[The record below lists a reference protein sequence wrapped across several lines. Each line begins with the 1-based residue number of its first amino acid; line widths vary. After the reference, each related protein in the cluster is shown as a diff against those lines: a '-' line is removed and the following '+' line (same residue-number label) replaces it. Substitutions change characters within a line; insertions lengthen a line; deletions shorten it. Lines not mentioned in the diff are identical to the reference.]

1 MAGNNSD
8 DLIISIS
15 TDLATVKRAL
25 NRLVSDVGAASSGIE
40 KRFAATGKSIN
51 NSLTTSMQDRINSM
65 VGIGTT
71 AAKEWNGVL
80 ADQQKELDRLRAK
93 YSPLFAT
100 ISNYKNAVAE
110 IRQAHAAGAISA
122 DEMASA
128 IQRERQAA
136 LASTA
141 AIKGRNAALKS
152 QPKAVSNFNTSNVA
166 AQFQD
171 IGVTAA
177 MGMSP
182 IQIALQQGTQLS
194 AVFNDLKRDGQ
205 SVGSTLASA
214 FASVVSPIS
223 LVTIGTI
230 AAGVALFQYISSST
244 ANIPKVD
251 DILAQH
257 QKNIDALGPAYKK
270 VLEEQQKYVR
280 DSPTLAGA
288 KARDNAAD
296 ALKRRVED
304 AQKAYSDIITATQ
317 ASIFGSRGSDD
328 LSRFNAAKKAIDE
341 FSASIES
348 GDPKVRQFV
357 EAISRLEESGA
368 ISAEAAKELRGFSE
382 TALATET
389 SIVGVSGK
397 VDQYGLAMQ
406 ALVDAISK
414 VKSSDAQKEIEAL
427 VEKMG
432 RGELTTKQLSAAID
446 ALSGKYPDMSA
457 TLDELDGVIQKAN
470 AARLAIGTVPLA
482 AGLAGQQTDKAAP
495 KGGRVGAA
503 TADETKNMLLGR
515 REALSDD
522 LNFVLRWNDDINKAL
537 EAQAKSLAPKKT
549 RQRSEPKTASDRFA
563 EDLQAVRDRTEALR
577 QEMNLIGLSN
587 EAQVKRRTA
596 LDLEQKALA
605 DLREEARKKGEKDL
619 ESIQLSPDKIA
630 AIEQESAAY
639 ARQSEALRQAQEQ
652 QQKLNEWN
660 NVARDATRGF
670 IDDLIQGESAAD
682 AFAGALSRIADA
694 LLDDVLNS
702 IFKVNNAAGGGGGF
716 LSGLFSLFGG
726 GGGASSYAGLSGGL
740 FSEGGFTGPGGKY
753 QPAGIVHKG
762 EVVWSQADVARAGGV
777 GAVEALRKGYANGG
791 AVGVSVPSVPSLR
804 SMSSQSAGVVVNF
817 NPVVDNRGAS
827 VEAVARQEK
836 ALAKMQGELQSRVEA
851 AVRSAQKR
859 NVKLG

>member
-25 NRLVSDVGAASSGIE
+25 NRLVSDVGAASNGIE

-122 DEMASA
+122 NEMASA

-141 AIKGRNAALKS
+141 AIKGRNAALKAGS
-152 QPKAVSNFNTSNVA
+152 TSAVGAGSWNTANIA

-194 AVFNDLKRDGQ
+194 AVLQQIKDSGQ
-205 SVGSTLASA
+205 GVGQGLAAA
-214 FASVVSPIS
+214 FASVISPLS
-223 LVTIGTI
+223 LVTIGVI
-230 AAGVALFQYISSST
+230 AAGTAAFQYFST
-244 ANIPKVD
+244 IMSEGDKSAEVLKEQAALIAAVAERWGDAVPALRDYADQLKRAQDNADLTKGA
-251 DILAQH
+251 DIV
-257 QKNIDALGPAYKK
+257 NTN
-270 VLEEQQKYVR
+270 
-280 DSPTLAGA
+280 TLADVRKEVESTRATIADLVSQLQSAGEEADVIKNLQSAFNDFA
-288 KARDNAAD
+288 KAAEEGKAQTEDVD
-296 ALKRRVED
+296 RV
-304 AQKAYSDIITATQ
+304 Q
-317 ASIFGSRGSDD
+317 
-328 LSRFNAAKKAIDE
+328 
-341 FSASIES
+341 SA
-348 GDPKVRQFV
+348 
-357 EAISRLEESGA
+357 
-368 ISAEAAKELRGFSE
+368 
-382 TALATET
+382 
-389 SIVGVSGK
+389 
-397 VDQYGLAMQ
+397 
-406 ALVDAISK
+406 
-414 VKSSDAQKEIEAL
+414 
-427 VEKMG
+427 
-432 RGELTTKQLSAAID
+432 LSAAINSTGIPALAEFAKYFSTLSAA
-446 ALSGKYPDMSA
+446 ALSAADSVQKVNDA
-457 TLDELDGVIQKAN
+457 TSVATSRINDPRTWRG
-470 AARLAIGTVPLA
+470 
-482 AGLAGQQTDKAAP
+482 AGQQDSQFGADATIQGTQFPLPDNGPTPDRRPSDLDTDKNRGFGTP
-495 KGGRVGAA
+495 KRAR
-503 TADETKNMLLGR
+503 TP
-515 REALSDD
+515 
-522 LNFVLRWNDDINKAL
+522 
-537 EAQAKSLAPKKT
+537 Q
-549 RQRSEPKTASDRFA
+549 KTASDRFA

-619 ESIQLSPDKIA
+619 ESITLSPNKIA

-639 ARQSEALRQAQEQ
+639 ARQSEALRKAQEA

-670 IDDLIQGESAAD
+670 IDDLIHGESAAD

-702 IFKVNNAAGGGGGF
+702 IFKVNSAAGGSGGLLG
-716 LSGLFSLFGG
+716 GLLGLFGG
-726 GGGASSYAGLSGGL
+726 GASRYAGLSGGL

-791 AVGVSVPSVPSLR
+791 PVGISVPSIPSLR
-804 SMSSQSAGVVVNF
+804 PANDNAVKVNYA
-817 NPVVDNRGAS
+817 PVIDARGADA
-827 VEAVARQEK
+827 EAVTRLERVV
-836 ALAKMQGELQSRVEA
+836 AKQGAEMQGRVEA

>member
-93 YSPLFAT
+93 YSPLFST
-100 ISNYKNAVAE
+100 ISNYKSAVSE

-122 DEMASA
+122 NEMASA

-141 AIKGRNAALKS
+141 AIKGRNSALAA
-152 QPKAVSNFNTSNVA
+152 QPKTNNFNTSNIA

-171 IGVTAA
+171 IGVTTA

-194 AVFNDLKRDGQ
+194 AAFNDLKRDGQ
-205 SVGSTLASA
+205 SVGATLAGA
-214 FASVVSPIS
+214 FASVISPIS
-223 LVTIGTI
+223 LVTIGVI
-230 AAGVALFQYISSST
+230 AAGAAAFQYFSTVMSEGDKSAEVLKEQAALIS
-244 ANIPKVD
+244 AVAERWGDAVPALRDYADQLKR
-251 DILAQH
+251 AQD
-257 QKNIDALGPAYKK
+257 NADLKK
-270 VLEEQQKYVR
+270 GAEIVNTN
-280 DSPTLAGA
+280 TLADVRRDIEDTRLSFGALQSDLQSGGEEATVIKELQTAFQDFA
-288 KARDNAAD
+288 KAA
-296 ALKRRVED
+296 
-304 AQKAYSDIITATQ
+304 
-317 ASIFGSRGSDD
+317 
-328 LSRFNAAKKAIDE
+328 
-341 FSASIES
+341 
-348 GDPKVRQFV
+348 
-357 EAISRLEESGA
+357 EE
-368 ISAEAAKELRGFSE
+368 
-382 TALATET
+382 
-389 SIVGVSGK
+389 GK
-397 VDQYGLAMQ
+397 VQT
-406 ALVDAISK
+406 
-414 VKSSDAQKEIEAL
+414 EE
-427 VEKMG
+427 VE
-432 RGELTTKQLSAAID
+432 RVQNALSAAINSTGLQSTSD
-446 ALSGKYPDMSA
+446 FAEKFRELAAAALAAADS
-457 TLDELDGVIQKAN
+457 VQKVNIA
-470 AARLAIGTVPLA
+470 AARANMTDITTWRSYDPNTRKLDTNADPWADNIQNPGFMTPEFGPTPERRPSDLD
-482 AGLAGQQTDKAAP
+482 TDKNRGFGTPKRSRAP
-495 KGGRVGAA
+495 
-503 TADETKNMLLGR
+503 
-515 REALSDD
+515 
-522 LNFVLRWNDDINKAL
+522 
-537 EAQAKSLAPKKT
+537 QKT
-549 RQRSEPKTASDRFA
+549 SADRFA

-577 QEMNLIGLSN
+577 QEMSLIGLSN
-587 EAQVKRRTA
+587 EAQTKRRTA

-619 ESIQLSPDKIA
+619 ESIKLSPDKIA

-702 IFKVNNAAGGGGGF
+702 IFKVNGAAGSSGGL
-716 LSGLFSLFGG
+716 LSSILGIFGG
-726 GGGASSYAGLSGGL
+726 GGGKNYFPAAPTGSLYADGGY
-740 FSEGGFTGPGGKY
+740 TGPGGKY
-753 QPAGIVHKG
+753 QPAGTVHKG
-762 EVVWSQADVARAGGV
+762 EVVWSQADVARSGGV

-791 AVGVSVPSVPSLR
+791 AVGVSVPTIPSLR
-804 SMSSQSAGVVVNF
+804 PANDNAVKVNYA
-817 NPVVDNRGAS
+817 PVIDARGADA
-827 VEAVARQEK
+827 EAVARLERVV
-836 ALAKMQGELQSRVEA
+836 AKQGAEMQGRVEA

>member
-1 MAGNNSD
+1 MAGNNND

-122 DEMASA
+122 NEMTAA

-141 AIKGRNAALKS
+141 AIKGRNSALAS
-152 QPKAVSNFNTSNVA
+152 QPKTSSFNTANIA

-194 AVFNDLKRDGQ
+194 AVLQEIKNSGQ
-205 SVGSTLASA
+205 GVGKGLAAA
-214 FASVVSPIS
+214 FASVISPIS
-223 LVTIGTI
+223 LVTIGII
-230 AAGVALFQYISSST
+230 AAGTAAFQYFSTVMSEGDKSAEVLREQAALISAVAERWGDAVPALLEYAEQLKRAQDGADLQAATGNAIERVLAEATKGYDGLKT
-244 ANIPKVD
+244 AAAEASLEMQTGNQEARQSFAVLIGDVNDLEGK
-251 DILAQH
+251 IGSLSE
-257 QKNIDALGPAYKK
+257 AYKAGK
-270 VLEEQQKYVR
+270 DTSKEMADVTQ
-280 DSPTLAGA
+280 TLAKMLENDASRASDTLSGRIEYLSRMFVA
-288 KARDNAAD
+288 AAD
-296 ALKRRVED
+296 
-304 AQKAYSDIITATQ
+304 S
-317 ASIFGSRGSDD
+317 
-328 LSRFNAAKKAIDE
+328 AKKLREQA
-341 FSASIES
+341 
-348 GDPKVRQFV
+348 
-357 EAISRLEESGA
+357 LL
-368 ISAEAAKELRGFSE
+368 AEASARTALYPSQGSYPQTFQSADGTIQNEKYSLPFDGPTPERRPSDLDTDKNRGFG
-382 TALATET
+382 TP
-389 SIVGVSGK
+389 K
-397 VDQYGLAMQ
+397 
-406 ALVDAISK
+406 
-414 VKSSDAQKEIEAL
+414 
-427 VEKMG
+427 
-432 RGELTTKQLSAAID
+432 R
-446 ALSGKYPDMSA
+446 
-457 TLDELDGVIQKAN
+457 
-470 AARLAIGTVPLA
+470 AR
-482 AGLAGQQTDKAAP
+482 AP
-495 KGGRVGAA
+495 K
-503 TADETKNMLLGR
+503 
-515 REALSDD
+515 
-522 LNFVLRWNDDINKAL
+522 
-537 EAQAKSLAPKKT
+537 
-549 RQRSEPKTASDRFA
+549 KTASDRFA

-619 ESIQLSPDKIA
+619 ESITLSPDKIA

-639 ARQSEALRQAQEQ
+639 ARQSEALRKAQEE

-670 IDDLIQGESAAD
+670 IDDLIHGESAAD

-702 IFKVNNAAGGGGGF
+702 IFKVNSAAGGSGGL

-726 GGGASSYAGLSGGL
+726 GASRYAGLSGGL

-791 AVGVSVPSVPSLR
+791 PVGISVPSVPSLR
-804 SMSSQSAGVVVNF
+804 SMSAQSAGVVVNF

>member
-1 MAGNNSD
+1 MAGNNND

-100 ISNYKNAVAE
+100 ISNYRNAVAE

-122 DEMASA
+122 NEMASA

-141 AIKGRNAALKS
+141 AIKGRNAALKATVTTS
-152 QPKAVSNFNTSNVA
+152 SGNSFNTANIA

-194 AVFNDLKRDGQ
+194 AVLQQIKDSGQ
-205 SVGSTLASA
+205 GVGQGLAAA
-214 FASVVSPIS
+214 FASVISPLS
-223 LVTIGTI
+223 LVTIGVI
-230 AAGVALFQYISSST
+230 AAGTAAFQYFST
-244 ANIPKVD
+244 IMSEGDKSAEVLKEQAALIAAVAERWGDAVPALRDYADQLKRAQDNADLTKGA
-251 DILAQH
+251 DIV
-257 QKNIDALGPAYKK
+257 NTN
-270 VLEEQQKYVR
+270 
-280 DSPTLAGA
+280 TLADVRKEVESTRATIADLVSQLQSAGEEADVIKNLQSAFNDFA
-288 KARDNAAD
+288 KAAEEGKAQTEDVD
-296 ALKRRVED
+296 RV
-304 AQKAYSDIITATQ
+304 Q
-317 ASIFGSRGSDD
+317 
-328 LSRFNAAKKAIDE
+328 
-341 FSASIES
+341 SA
-348 GDPKVRQFV
+348 
-357 EAISRLEESGA
+357 
-368 ISAEAAKELRGFSE
+368 
-382 TALATET
+382 
-389 SIVGVSGK
+389 
-397 VDQYGLAMQ
+397 
-406 ALVDAISK
+406 
-414 VKSSDAQKEIEAL
+414 
-427 VEKMG
+427 
-432 RGELTTKQLSAAID
+432 LSAAINSTGIPALAEFAKYFSTLSAA
-446 ALSGKYPDMSA
+446 ALSAADSVQKVNDA
-457 TLDELDGVIQKAN
+457 TSVATSRINDPRTWRG
-470 AARLAIGTVPLA
+470 
-482 AGLAGQQTDKAAP
+482 AGQQDSQFGADATIQGTQFPLPDNGPTPDRRPSDLDTDKNRGFGTP
-495 KGGRVGAA
+495 KRAR
-503 TADETKNMLLGR
+503 TP
-515 REALSDD
+515 
-522 LNFVLRWNDDINKAL
+522 
-537 EAQAKSLAPKKT
+537 Q
-549 RQRSEPKTASDRFA
+549 KTASDRFA

-619 ESIQLSPDKIA
+619 ESITLSPDKIA

-639 ARQSEALRQAQEQ
+639 ARQSEALRKAQEE

-670 IDDLIQGESAAD
+670 IDDLIHGESAAD
-682 AFAGALSRIADA
+682 AFAGALSRIGDA

-702 IFKVNNAAGGGGGF
+702 IFKVNSAAGGSGGLLSSF
-716 LSGLFSLFGG
+716 LGLFGG
-726 GGGASSYAGLSGGL
+726 GGFASLPMTGPVPTARSG
-740 FSEGGFTGPGGKY
+740 FSEGGYTGDGGKY
-753 QPAGIVHKG
+753 QPAGVVHKG
-762 EVVWSQADVARAGGV
+762 EYVFDQAAVKAAGGP
-777 GAVEALRKGYANGG
+777 AAMEAMRRNLKGYANGG
-791 AVGVSVPSVPSLR
+791 PVGISVPSIPSLR
-804 SMSSQSAGVVVNF
+804 PANDNAVKVNF
-817 NPVVDNRGAS
+817 APVIDARGADA
-827 VEAVARQEK
+827 EAVARLERVV
-836 ALAKMQGELQSRVEA
+836 AKQGAEMQGRVEA

>member
-25 NRLVSDVGAASSGIE
+25 NRLVSDVGAASNGIE
-40 KRFAATGKSIN
+40 RRFAATGKSIN

-122 DEMASA
+122 NEMASA

-141 AIKGRNAALKS
+141 AIKGRNAALKATVTTS
-152 QPKAVSNFNTSNVA
+152 SGNSFNTANIA

-194 AVFNDLKRDGQ
+194 AVLQQIKDSGQ
-205 SVGSTLASA
+205 GVGQGLAAA
-214 FASVVSPIS
+214 FASVISPLS
-223 LVTIGTI
+223 LVTIGVI
-230 AAGVALFQYISSST
+230 AAGTAAFQYFST
-244 ANIPKVD
+244 IMSEGDKSAEVLKEQAALIAAVAERWGDAVPALRDYADQLKRAQDNADLTKGA
-251 DILAQH
+251 DIV
-257 QKNIDALGPAYKK
+257 NTN
-270 VLEEQQKYVR
+270 
-280 DSPTLAGA
+280 TLADVRKEVESTRATVADLVSQLQSAGEEADVIKNLQSAFNDFA
-288 KARDNAAD
+288 KAAEEGKAQTEDVD
-296 ALKRRVED
+296 RV
-304 AQKAYSDIITATQ
+304 Q
-317 ASIFGSRGSDD
+317 
-328 LSRFNAAKKAIDE
+328 
-341 FSASIES
+341 SA
-348 GDPKVRQFV
+348 
-357 EAISRLEESGA
+357 
-368 ISAEAAKELRGFSE
+368 
-382 TALATET
+382 
-389 SIVGVSGK
+389 
-397 VDQYGLAMQ
+397 
-406 ALVDAISK
+406 
-414 VKSSDAQKEIEAL
+414 
-427 VEKMG
+427 
-432 RGELTTKQLSAAID
+432 LSAAINSTGIP
-446 ALSGKYPDMSA
+446 ALAEFAKYFSTLSA
-457 TLDELDGVIQKAN
+457 AALTAADSVQKVNEVTSVATSRIN
-470 AARLAIGTVPLA
+470 DPKTWRG
-482 AGLAGQQTDKAAP
+482 AGQQDSQFGADATIQGTQFPLPDNGPTPERRPSDLDTDKNRGFGTPKRARAP
-495 KGGRVGAA
+495 K
-503 TADETKNMLLGR
+503 
-515 REALSDD
+515 
-522 LNFVLRWNDDINKAL
+522 
-537 EAQAKSLAPKKT
+537 
-549 RQRSEPKTASDRFA
+549 KTASDRFA

-605 DLREEARKKGEKDL
+605 DLREEARKKGENDL
-619 ESIQLSPDKIA
+619 ESIKLSPDKIA
-630 AIEQESAAY
+630 AIEQESATY
-639 ARQSEALRQAQEQ
+639 ARQSEALRKAQEE

-670 IDDLIQGESAAD
+670 IDDLIHGESAAD

-726 GGGASSYAGLSGGL
+726 GASRYAGLSGGL
-740 FSEGGFTGPGGKY
+740 FADGGFTGPGGKY
-753 QPAGIVHKG
+753 RPAGIVHKG

-791 AVGVSVPSVPSLR
+791 PVGISVPSVPSLR
-804 SMSSQSAGVVVNF
+804 SIGGASQA
-817 NPVVDNRGAS
+817 PVINYAPVIDARGADS
-827 VEAVARQEK
+827 AAVARIDASLQRTQRDLK
-836 ALAKMQGELQSRVEA
+836 ATILST
-851 AVRSAQKR
+851 VRDAPSK
-859 NVKLG
+859 NIKLR

>member
-25 NRLVSDVGAASSGIE
+25 NRLVSDVGTASSGIE

-51 NSLTTSMQDRINSM
+51 NSLTTSMQERINSM

-100 ISNYKNAVAE
+100 ISNYKSAVAE

-122 DEMASA
+122 NEMASA

-141 AIKGRNAALKS
+141 AIKGRNSALAA
-152 QPKAVSNFNTSNVA
+152 QPKTNNFNTSNIA

-171 IGVTAA
+171 IGVTTA

-205 SVGSTLASA
+205 SVGATLAGA

-223 LVTIGTI
+223 LVTIGVI
-230 AAGVALFQYISSST
+230 AAGAAAFQYFSTVMTEGDKSAEVLKEQAALIS
-244 ANIPKVD
+244 AVAERWGDAVPALRDYADQLKR
-251 DILAQH
+251 AQD
-257 QKNIDALGPAYKK
+257 NADLKK
-270 VLEEQQKYVR
+270 GAEIVNTN
-280 DSPTLAGA
+280 TLADVRKDIEDTRLSFGALQSDLQSGGEEATVIKELQTAFQDFA
-288 KARDNAAD
+288 KAA
-296 ALKRRVED
+296 
-304 AQKAYSDIITATQ
+304 
-317 ASIFGSRGSDD
+317 
-328 LSRFNAAKKAIDE
+328 
-341 FSASIES
+341 
-348 GDPKVRQFV
+348 
-357 EAISRLEESGA
+357 EE
-368 ISAEAAKELRGFSE
+368 
-382 TALATET
+382 
-389 SIVGVSGK
+389 GK
-397 VDQYGLAMQ
+397 VQT
-406 ALVDAISK
+406 
-414 VKSSDAQKEIEAL
+414 EE
-427 VEKMG
+427 VE
-432 RGELTTKQLSAAID
+432 RVQNALSAAINSTGLQSTSD
-446 ALSGKYPDMSA
+446 FAEKFRELAAAALAAADS
-457 TLDELDGVIQKAN
+457 VQKVNIA
-470 AARLAIGTVPLA
+470 AARANMTDITTWRSYDPNTRKLDTNADPWADNIQNPGFMTPEFGPTPISRPSDLD
-482 AGLAGQQTDKAAP
+482 TDKNRGFGTPKRSRAP
-495 KGGRVGAA
+495 
-503 TADETKNMLLGR
+503 
-515 REALSDD
+515 
-522 LNFVLRWNDDINKAL
+522 
-537 EAQAKSLAPKKT
+537 QKT
-549 RQRSEPKTASDRFA
+549 SADRFA

-577 QEMNLIGLSN
+577 QEMSLIGLSN
-587 EAQVKRRTA
+587 EAQTKRRTA

-726 GGGASSYAGLSGGL
+726 GLGKNYFPPAPGGGIPFADGGY
-740 FSEGGFTGPGGKY
+740 TGPGGKY

-791 AVGVSVPSVPSLR
+791 AVGVSVPSVPSLK
-804 SMSSQSAGVVVNF
+804 SLGGNGQAPVSVNYA
-817 NPVVDNRGAS
+817 PVIDARGADA
-827 VEAVARQEK
+827 EAVARLEK
-836 ALAKMQGELQSRVEA
+836 VVAKQAAELQGRIEA
-851 AVRSAQKR
+851 GVRSAQKR

>member
-25 NRLVSDVGAASSGIE
+25 NRLVSDVGAASNGIE

-51 NSLTTSMQDRINSM
+51 NSITTSMQDRINSM

-122 DEMASA
+122 NEMASA

-141 AIKGRNAALKS
+141 AIKGRNAALKATVTTS
-152 QPKAVSNFNTSNVA
+152 SGNSFNTANIA

-194 AVFNDLKRDGQ
+194 AVLQQIKDSGQ
-205 SVGSTLASA
+205 GVGQGLAAA
-214 FASVVSPIS
+214 FASVISPLS
-223 LVTIGTI
+223 LVTIGVI
-230 AAGVALFQYISSST
+230 AAGTAAFQYFST
-244 ANIPKVD
+244 IMSEGDKSAEVLKEQAALIAAVAERWGDAVPALRDYADQLKRAQDNADLTKGA
-251 DILAQH
+251 DIV
-257 QKNIDALGPAYKK
+257 NTN
-270 VLEEQQKYVR
+270 
-280 DSPTLAGA
+280 TLADVRKEVESTRATIADLVSQLQSAGEEADVIKNLQSAFNDFA
-288 KARDNAAD
+288 KAAEEGKAQTEDVDRVQAA
-296 ALKRRVED
+296 
-304 AQKAYSDIITATQ
+304 
-317 ASIFGSRGSDD
+317 
-328 LSRFNAAKKAIDE
+328 
-341 FSASIES
+341 
-348 GDPKVRQFV
+348 
-357 EAISRLEESGA
+357 
-368 ISAEAAKELRGFSE
+368 
-382 TALATET
+382 
-389 SIVGVSGK
+389 
-397 VDQYGLAMQ
+397 
-406 ALVDAISK
+406 
-414 VKSSDAQKEIEAL
+414 
-427 VEKMG
+427 
-432 RGELTTKQLSAAID
+432 LSAAINSTGIP
-446 ALSGKYPDMSA
+446 ALAEFAKYFSTLSA
-457 TLDELDGVIQKAN
+457 AALTAADSVQKVNEVTSVATSRIN
-470 AARLAIGTVPLA
+470 DPRTWRG
-482 AGLAGQQTDKAAP
+482 AGQQDSQFGADATIQGTQFPLPDNGPTPERRPSDLDTDKNRGFGTPKRARAP
-495 KGGRVGAA
+495 K
-503 TADETKNMLLGR
+503 
-515 REALSDD
+515 
-522 LNFVLRWNDDINKAL
+522 
-537 EAQAKSLAPKKT
+537 
-549 RQRSEPKTASDRFA
+549 KTASDRFA

-619 ESIQLSPDKIA
+619 ESITLSPDKIA

-639 ARQSEALRQAQEQ
+639 ARQSEALRKAQEE

-670 IDDLIQGESAAD
+670 IDDLIHGESAAD

-702 IFKVNNAAGGGGGF
+702 IFKVNSAAGGSGGL

-726 GGGASSYAGLSGGL
+726 GASRYAGLSGGL

-753 QPAGIVHKG
+753 KPAGIVHKG

-791 AVGVSVPSVPSLR
+791 PVGISVPSVPRLR
-804 SMSSQSAGVVVNF
+804 STSAQSAGVVVNF

>member
-25 NRLVSDVGAASSGIE
+25 NRLVSDVGTASSGIE

-51 NSLTTSMQDRINSM
+51 NSLTTSMQERINSM

-100 ISNYKNAVAE
+100 ISNYKSAVAE

-122 DEMASA
+122 NEMASA

-141 AIKGRNAALKS
+141 AIKGRNSALAA
-152 QPKAVSNFNTSNVA
+152 QPKTNNFNTSNIA

-171 IGVTAA
+171 IGVTTA

-205 SVGSTLASA
+205 SVGATLAGA

-223 LVTIGTI
+223 LVTIGVI
-230 AAGVALFQYISSST
+230 AAGAAAFQYFSTVMTEGDKSAEVLKEQAALIS
-244 ANIPKVD
+244 AVAERWGDAVPALRDYADQLKR
-251 DILAQH
+251 AQD
-257 QKNIDALGPAYKK
+257 NADLKK
-270 VLEEQQKYVR
+270 GAEIVNTN
-280 DSPTLAGA
+280 TLADVRKDIEDTRLSFGALQSDLQSGGEEATVIKELQTAFQDFA
-288 KARDNAAD
+288 KAA
-296 ALKRRVED
+296 
-304 AQKAYSDIITATQ
+304 
-317 ASIFGSRGSDD
+317 
-328 LSRFNAAKKAIDE
+328 
-341 FSASIES
+341 
-348 GDPKVRQFV
+348 
-357 EAISRLEESGA
+357 EE
-368 ISAEAAKELRGFSE
+368 
-382 TALATET
+382 
-389 SIVGVSGK
+389 GK
-397 VDQYGLAMQ
+397 VQT
-406 ALVDAISK
+406 
-414 VKSSDAQKEIEAL
+414 EE
-427 VEKMG
+427 VE
-432 RGELTTKQLSAAID
+432 RVQNALSAAINSTGLQSTSD
-446 ALSGKYPDMSA
+446 FAEKFRELAAAALAAADS
-457 TLDELDGVIQKAN
+457 VQKVNIA
-470 AARLAIGTVPLA
+470 AARANMTDITTWRSYDPNTRKLDTNADPWADNIQNPGFMTPEFGPTPISRPSDLD
-482 AGLAGQQTDKAAP
+482 TDKNRGFGAP
-495 KGGRVGAA
+495 KRSR
-503 TADETKNMLLGR
+503 TP
-515 REALSDD
+515 
-522 LNFVLRWNDDINKAL
+522 
-537 EAQAKSLAPKKT
+537 QKT
-549 RQRSEPKTASDRFA
+549 SADRFA
-563 EDLQAVRDRTEALR
+563 EDLRAVRDRTEALR
-577 QEMNLIGLSN
+577 QEMSLIGLSN
-587 EAQVKRRTA
+587 EAQIKRRTA

-726 GGGASSYAGLSGGL
+726 GGLSKNYFPPAPGGGIP

-791 AVGVSVPSVPSLR
+791 AVGVSVPSVPSLK
-804 SMSSQSAGVVVNF
+804 SLGGGGQA
-817 NPVVDNRGAS
+817 PVSVSYAPVIDARGADA
-827 VEAVARQEK
+827 EAVARLEK
-836 ALAKMQGELQSRVEA
+836 VVAKQAAELQGRIEA
-851 AVRSAQKR
+851 GVRSAQKR

>member
-40 KRFAATGKSIN
+40 KRFATTGKSIN

-80 ADQQKELDRLRAK
+80 ADQQKELDRLRTK

-122 DEMASA
+122 NEMASA

-141 AIKGRNAALKS
+141 AIKGRNAALKATVTTS
-152 QPKAVSNFNTSNVA
+152 SGNSFNTANIA

-194 AVFNDLKRDGQ
+194 AVLQQIKDSGQ
-205 SVGSTLASA
+205 GVGQGLAAA
-214 FASVVSPIS
+214 FASVISPLS
-223 LVTIGTI
+223 LVTIGVI
-230 AAGVALFQYISSST
+230 AAGTAAFQYFST
-244 ANIPKVD
+244 IMSEGDKSAEVLKEQAALIAAVAERWGDAVPALREYADQLKRAQDNADLTKGA
-251 DILAQH
+251 DIV
-257 QKNIDALGPAYKK
+257 NT
-270 VLEEQQKYVR
+270 
-280 DSPTLAGA
+280 STLAEVRKEVESTRATIADLVSQLQSAGEEADVIKNLQSAFNDFA
-288 KARDNAAD
+288 KAAEEGKAQTEDVDRVQAA
-296 ALKRRVED
+296 
-304 AQKAYSDIITATQ
+304 
-317 ASIFGSRGSDD
+317 
-328 LSRFNAAKKAIDE
+328 
-341 FSASIES
+341 
-348 GDPKVRQFV
+348 
-357 EAISRLEESGA
+357 
-368 ISAEAAKELRGFSE
+368 
-382 TALATET
+382 
-389 SIVGVSGK
+389 
-397 VDQYGLAMQ
+397 
-406 ALVDAISK
+406 
-414 VKSSDAQKEIEAL
+414 
-427 VEKMG
+427 
-432 RGELTTKQLSAAID
+432 LSAAINSTGIP
-446 ALSGKYPDMSA
+446 ALAEFAKYFSTLSA
-457 TLDELDGVIQKAN
+457 AALTAADSVQKVNEVTSVATSRIN
-470 AARLAIGTVPLA
+470 DPRTWRG
-482 AGLAGQQTDKAAP
+482 AGQQDSQFGADATVQGTQFPLPDNGPTPERRPSDLDTDKNRGFGTP
-495 KGGRVGAA
+495 KRAR
-503 TADETKNMLLGR
+503 TA
-515 REALSDD
+515 
-522 LNFVLRWNDDINKAL
+522 
-537 EAQAKSLAPKKT
+537 Q
-549 RQRSEPKTASDRFA
+549 KTASDRFA

-577 QEMNLIGLSN
+577 QEMSLIGLSN
-587 EAQVKRRTA
+587 EAQTKRRTA

-619 ESIQLSPDKIA
+619 ESITLSPDKID

-639 ARQSEALRQAQEQ
+639 ARQTEALRQAQEQ

-670 IDDLIQGESAAD
+670 IDDLIHGESAAD

-694 LLDDVLNS
+694 LLDDVLAS
-702 IFKVNNAAGGGGGF
+702 LFKVNSAAGGSGGLLSSF
-716 LSGLFSLFGG
+716 LGLFGG
-726 GGGASSYAGLSGGL
+726 GSQWAGIQSGSITGGL
-740 FSEGGFTGPGGKY
+740 FSDGGFTGPGGKY

-791 AVGVSVPSVPSLR
+791 AVGISVPSVPSLR
-804 SMSSQSAGVVVNF
+804 SMSAQSAGVVVNF

>member
-25 NRLVSDVGAASSGIE
+25 NRLVSDVGTASSGIE

-51 NSLTTSMQDRINSM
+51 NSLTTSMQERINSM

-100 ISNYKNAVAE
+100 ISNYKSAVTE

-122 DEMASA
+122 NEMTAA

-141 AIKGRNAALKS
+141 AIKGRNSALAA
-152 QPKAVSNFNTSNVA
+152 QPRANTFQTSNIA

-171 IGVTAA
+171 IGVTTA

-205 SVGSTLASA
+205 SVGATLAGA

-223 LVTIGTI
+223 LVTIGVI
-230 AAGVALFQYISSST
+230 AAGAAAFQYFSTVMTEGDKSAEVLKEQAALIS
-244 ANIPKVD
+244 AVAERWGDAVPALRDYADQLKR
-251 DILAQH
+251 AQD
-257 QKNIDALGPAYKK
+257 NADLKK
-270 VLEEQQKYVR
+270 GAEIVNTN
-280 DSPTLAGA
+280 TLADVRKDIEDTRLSFGALQSDLQSGGEEATVIKELQTAFQDFA
-288 KARDNAAD
+288 KAA
-296 ALKRRVED
+296 
-304 AQKAYSDIITATQ
+304 
-317 ASIFGSRGSDD
+317 
-328 LSRFNAAKKAIDE
+328 
-341 FSASIES
+341 
-348 GDPKVRQFV
+348 
-357 EAISRLEESGA
+357 EE
-368 ISAEAAKELRGFSE
+368 
-382 TALATET
+382 
-389 SIVGVSGK
+389 GK
-397 VDQYGLAMQ
+397 VQT
-406 ALVDAISK
+406 
-414 VKSSDAQKEIEAL
+414 EE
-427 VEKMG
+427 VE
-432 RGELTTKQLSAAID
+432 RVQNALSAAINSTGLQSTSD
-446 ALSGKYPDMSA
+446 FAEKFRELAAAALAAADS
-457 TLDELDGVIQKAN
+457 VQKVNIA
-470 AARLAIGTVPLA
+470 AARANMTDITTWRSYDPNTRKLDTNADPWADNIQNPGFMTPEFGPTPISRPSDLD
-482 AGLAGQQTDKAAP
+482 TDKNRGFGTPKRSRAP
-495 KGGRVGAA
+495 
-503 TADETKNMLLGR
+503 
-515 REALSDD
+515 
-522 LNFVLRWNDDINKAL
+522 
-537 EAQAKSLAPKKT
+537 QKT
-549 RQRSEPKTASDRFA
+549 SADRFA

-577 QEMNLIGLSN
+577 QEMSLIGLSN
-587 EAQVKRRTA
+587 EAQTKRRTA

-726 GGGASSYAGLSGGL
+726 GGASSYAGLSGGL

-777 GAVEALRKGYANGG
+777 GAVEALRKGYVNGG
-791 AVGVSVPSVPSLR
+791 AVGVSVPSVPSLK
-804 SMSSQSAGVVVNF
+804 SLGGNGQAPVSVNYA
-817 NPVVDNRGAS
+817 PVIDARGADA
-827 VEAVARQEK
+827 EAVARLEK
-836 ALAKMQGELQSRVEA
+836 VVAKQAAELQGRIEA
-851 AVRSAQKR
+851 GVRSAQKR

>member
-25 NRLVSDVGAASSGIE
+25 NRLVSDVGTASSGIE

-51 NSLTTSMQDRINSM
+51 NSLTTSMQERINSM

-100 ISNYKNAVAE
+100 ISNYKSAVAE

-122 DEMASA
+122 NEMASA

-141 AIKGRNAALKS
+141 AIKGRNSALAA
-152 QPKAVSNFNTSNVA
+152 QPRANTFQTSNIA

-171 IGVTAA
+171 IGVTTA

-205 SVGSTLASA
+205 SVGATLAGA

-223 LVTIGTI
+223 LVTIGVI
-230 AAGVALFQYISSST
+230 AAGAAAFQYFSTVMTEGDKSAEVLKEQAALISAVAERWGDAVPALREYADQLKRAQEGADLQAATGNAIERVLAEATQGYDGLKT
-244 ANIPKVD
+244 AAQQASLEMQTGNNDARQSFAVLIGDINDLEGKVGS
-251 DILAQH
+251 LSE
-257 QKNIDALGPAYKK
+257 AYKSGK
-270 VLEEQQKYVR
+270 DTSKEMADVTQ
-280 DSPTLAGA
+280 TLA
-288 KARDNAAD
+288 KILEND
-296 ALKRRVED
+296 ASR
-304 AQKAYSDIITATQ
+304 ASDTLSGRIEY
-317 ASIFGSRGSDD
+317 
-328 LSRFNAAKKAIDE
+328 LSRMFTAAAENAAKLREQA
-341 FSASIES
+341 
-348 GDPKVRQFV
+348 
-357 EAISRLEESGA
+357 LL
-368 ISAEAAKELRGFSE
+368 AEASARTALYPSQGSYAGTFQSADGTIQNTQFPLPDNGPTPSSRPSDLDTDKNRGFGTPKRSR
-382 TALATET
+382 APQKT
-389 SIVGVSGK
+389 S
-397 VDQYGLAMQ
+397 
-406 ALVDAISK
+406 
-414 VKSSDAQKEIEAL
+414 
-427 VEKMG
+427 
-432 RGELTTKQLSAAID
+432 
-446 ALSGKYPDMSA
+446 
-457 TLDELDGVIQKAN
+457 
-470 AARLAIGTVPLA
+470 
-482 AGLAGQQTDKAAP
+482 
-495 KGGRVGAA
+495 
-503 TADETKNMLLGR
+503 
-515 REALSDD
+515 
-522 LNFVLRWNDDINKAL
+522 
-537 EAQAKSLAPKKT
+537 
-549 RQRSEPKTASDRFA
+549 SDRFA

-577 QEMNLIGLSN
+577 QEMSLIGLSN
-587 EAQVKRRTA
+587 EAQTKRRTA

-726 GGGASSYAGLSGGL
+726 GGASSYAGLSGGL

-791 AVGVSVPSVPSLR
+791 AVGVSVPSVPSLK
-804 SMSSQSAGVVVNF
+804 SLGGNGQAPVSVNYA
-817 NPVVDNRGAS
+817 PVIDARGADA
-827 VEAVARQEK
+827 EAVARLEK
-836 ALAKMQGELQSRVEA
+836 VVAKQAAELQGRIEA
-851 AVRSAQKR
+851 GVRSAQKR

>member
-1 MAGNNSD
+1 MAGNNND

-122 DEMASA
+122 NEMAAA

-141 AIKGRNAALKS
+141 AIKGRNAALKATVTTS
-152 QPKAVSNFNTSNVA
+152 SGNSFNTANIA
-166 AQFQD
+166 AQLQD

-194 AVFNDLKRDGQ
+194 AVLQQIKDGGQ
-205 SVGSTLASA
+205 GVGQGLAAA
-214 FASVVSPIS
+214 FASVISPLS
-223 LVTIGTI
+223 LVTIGVI
-230 AAGVALFQYISSST
+230 AAGTAAFQYFST
-244 ANIPKVD
+244 IMSEGDKSAEVLKEQAALIAAVAERWGDAVPALRDYADQLKRAQDNADLTKGA
-251 DILAQH
+251 DIV
-257 QKNIDALGPAYKK
+257 NTN
-270 VLEEQQKYVR
+270 
-280 DSPTLAGA
+280 TLADVRKEVESTRATIADLVSQLQSAGEEADVIKNLQSAFNDFA
-288 KARDNAAD
+288 KAAEEGKAQTEDVD
-296 ALKRRVED
+296 RV
-304 AQKAYSDIITATQ
+304 Q
-317 ASIFGSRGSDD
+317 
-328 LSRFNAAKKAIDE
+328 
-341 FSASIES
+341 SA
-348 GDPKVRQFV
+348 
-357 EAISRLEESGA
+357 
-368 ISAEAAKELRGFSE
+368 
-382 TALATET
+382 
-389 SIVGVSGK
+389 
-397 VDQYGLAMQ
+397 
-406 ALVDAISK
+406 
-414 VKSSDAQKEIEAL
+414 
-427 VEKMG
+427 
-432 RGELTTKQLSAAID
+432 LSAAINSTGIPALAEFAKYFSTLSAA
-446 ALSGKYPDMSA
+446 ALSAADSVQKVNDA
-457 TLDELDGVIQKAN
+457 TSVATSRINDPRTWRG
-470 AARLAIGTVPLA
+470 
-482 AGLAGQQTDKAAP
+482 AGQQDSQFGADATIQGTQFPLPDNGPTPDRRPSDLDTDKNRGFGTPKRARAP
-495 KGGRVGAA
+495 K
-503 TADETKNMLLGR
+503 
-515 REALSDD
+515 
-522 LNFVLRWNDDINKAL
+522 
-537 EAQAKSLAPKKT
+537 
-549 RQRSEPKTASDRFA
+549 KTASDRFA

-587 EAQVKRRTA
+587 EAQVKRRTE

-619 ESIQLSPDKIA
+619 ESITLSPDKIA

-639 ARQSEALRQAQEQ
+639 ARQSEALRKAQEE

-670 IDDLIQGESAAD
+670 IDDLIHGESAAD

-702 IFKVNNAAGGGGGF
+702 IFKVNSAAGGSGGLLSSF
-716 LSGLFSLFGG
+716 LGLFGG
-726 GGGASSYAGLSGGL
+726 GGFASLPMTGPVPTARPGFSGG
-740 FSEGGFTGPGGKY
+740 GYTGAGGKY
-753 QPAGIVHKG
+753 QPAGVVHKG
-762 EVVWSQADVARAGGV
+762 EYVFDQAAVKAAGGP
-777 GAVEALRKGYANGG
+777 AAMEAMRRNLKGFANGG
-791 AVGVSVPSVPSLR
+791 PVGISVPSIPSLR
-804 SMSSQSAGVVVNF
+804 PANDNAVNV
-817 NPVVDNRGAS
+817 NYAPVIDARGADA
-827 VEAVARQEK
+827 EAVARLERVV
-836 ALAKMQGELQSRVEA
+836 AKQGAEMQGRVEA

>member
-25 NRLVSDVGAASSGIE
+25 NRLVSDVGAASNGIE

-100 ISNYKNAVAE
+100 ISNYKSAVAE

-122 DEMASA
+122 NEMTAA

-141 AIKGRNAALKS
+141 AIKGRNSALAA
-152 QPKAVSNFNTSNVA
+152 QPRANTFQTSNIA

-171 IGVTAA
+171 IGVTTA

-205 SVGSTLASA
+205 SVGATLAGA

-223 LVTIGTI
+223 LVTIGVI
-230 AAGVALFQYISSST
+230 AAGAAAFQYFSTVMTEGDKSAEVLKEQAALIS
-244 ANIPKVD
+244 AVAERWGDAVPALRDYADQLKR
-251 DILAQH
+251 AQD
-257 QKNIDALGPAYKK
+257 NADLKK
-270 VLEEQQKYVR
+270 GAEIVNTN
-280 DSPTLAGA
+280 TLADVRKDIEDTRLSFGALQSDLQSGGEEATVIKELQTAFQDFA
-288 KARDNAAD
+288 KAA
-296 ALKRRVED
+296 
-304 AQKAYSDIITATQ
+304 
-317 ASIFGSRGSDD
+317 
-328 LSRFNAAKKAIDE
+328 
-341 FSASIES
+341 
-348 GDPKVRQFV
+348 
-357 EAISRLEESGA
+357 EE
-368 ISAEAAKELRGFSE
+368 
-382 TALATET
+382 
-389 SIVGVSGK
+389 GK
-397 VDQYGLAMQ
+397 VQT
-406 ALVDAISK
+406 
-414 VKSSDAQKEIEAL
+414 EE
-427 VEKMG
+427 VE
-432 RGELTTKQLSAAID
+432 RVQNALSAAINSTGLQSTSD
-446 ALSGKYPDMSA
+446 FAEKFRELAAAALAAADS
-457 TLDELDGVIQKAN
+457 VQKVNIA
-470 AARLAIGTVPLA
+470 AARANMTDITTWRSYDPNTRKLDTNADPWADNIQNPGFMTPEFGPTPISRPSDLD
-482 AGLAGQQTDKAAP
+482 TDKNRGFGTPKRSRAP
-495 KGGRVGAA
+495 
-503 TADETKNMLLGR
+503 
-515 REALSDD
+515 
-522 LNFVLRWNDDINKAL
+522 
-537 EAQAKSLAPKKT
+537 QKT
-549 RQRSEPKTASDRFA
+549 SADRFA
-563 EDLQAVRDRTEALR
+563 EDLQSIRDRTEALR
-577 QEMNLIGLSN
+577 QEMSLIGLSN
-587 EAQVKRRTA
+587 EAQTKRRTA

-726 GGGASSYAGLSGGL
+726 GGASSYAGLSGGL

-791 AVGVSVPSVPSLR
+791 AVGVSVPSVPSLK
-804 SMSSQSAGVVVNF
+804 SLGGNGQAPVSVNYA
-817 NPVVDNRGAS
+817 PVIDARGADA
-827 VEAVARQEK
+827 EAVARLEK
-836 ALAKMQGELQSRVEA
+836 VVAKQAAELQGRIEA
-851 AVRSAQKR
+851 GVRSAQKR

>member
-1 MAGNNSD
+1 MAGNNND

-65 VGIGTT
+65 VGVGTT

-122 DEMASA
+122 NEMAAA

-141 AIKGRNAALKS
+141 AIKGRNSALAS
-152 QPKAVSNFNTSNVA
+152 QPKTSSFNTANIA

-194 AVFNDLKRDGQ
+194 AVLQEIKNSGQ
-205 SVGSTLASA
+205 GVGKGLAAA
-214 FASVVSPIS
+214 FASVISPIS
-223 LVTIGTI
+223 LVTIGII
-230 AAGVALFQYISSST
+230 AAGTAAYQYFSTVMGEGDKSAEVLKEQAALISAVAERWGDAVPALREYAEQLKRAQDGADLQT
-244 ANIPKVD
+244 ATGNAIERV
-251 DILAQH
+251 LA
-257 QKNIDALGPAYKK
+257 DATQGYDGLKTAAVEASLEMQTGNQEARQSFAVLIGDVNDLEGKIGSLSEAYKDGK
-270 VLEEQQKYVR
+270 DTSKEMADVTQ
-280 DSPTLAGA
+280 TLAKMLENDASRASDTLSGRIEYLSRMFVA
-288 KARDNAAD
+288 AAD
-296 ALKRRVED
+296 SAKKLREQALLAEASAR
-304 AQKAYSDIITATQ
+304 TALYP
-317 ASIFGSRGSDD
+317 SRGSYPQAFQTADGTTQNEKYSLPFDGPTPDRRPSD
-328 LSRFNAAKKAIDE
+328 LDTDKN
-341 FSASIES
+341 
-348 GDPKVRQFV
+348 
-357 EAISRLEESGA
+357 
-368 ISAEAAKELRGFSE
+368 RGFG
-382 TALATET
+382 TP
-389 SIVGVSGK
+389 K
-397 VDQYGLAMQ
+397 
-406 ALVDAISK
+406 
-414 VKSSDAQKEIEAL
+414 
-427 VEKMG
+427 
-432 RGELTTKQLSAAID
+432 R
-446 ALSGKYPDMSA
+446 
-457 TLDELDGVIQKAN
+457 
-470 AARLAIGTVPLA
+470 AR
-482 AGLAGQQTDKAAP
+482 AP
-495 KGGRVGAA
+495 K
-503 TADETKNMLLGR
+503 
-515 REALSDD
+515 
-522 LNFVLRWNDDINKAL
+522 
-537 EAQAKSLAPKKT
+537 
-549 RQRSEPKTASDRFA
+549 KTASDRFA

-587 EAQVKRRTA
+587 EAQVRRRTA

-619 ESIQLSPDKIA
+619 ESITLSPDKIA

-639 ARQSEALRQAQEQ
+639 ARQSEALRKAQEE

-670 IDDLIQGESAAD
+670 IDDLIHGESA
-682 AFAGALSRIADA
+682 ADA
-694 LLDDVLNS
+694 LLDDVLNN
-702 IFKVNNAAGGGGGF
+702 IFKINSAAGGSGGLLG
-716 LSGLFSLFGG
+716 GLLSLFGG
-726 GGGASSYAGLSGGL
+726 GASRYAGLSGGL

-791 AVGVSVPSVPSLR
+791 PVGISVPSVPSVR
-804 SMSSQSAGVVVNF
+804 SMSAQSAGVVVNF

>member
-1 MAGNNSD
+1 MAGNNND

-100 ISNYKNAVAE
+100 ISNYRNAVAE

-122 DEMASA
+122 NEMASA

-141 AIKGRNAALKS
+141 AIKGRNAALKATVTTS
-152 QPKAVSNFNTSNVA
+152 SGNSFNTANIA

-194 AVFNDLKRDGQ
+194 AVLQQIKDSGQ
-205 SVGSTLASA
+205 GVGQGLAAA
-214 FASVVSPIS
+214 FASVISPLS
-223 LVTIGTI
+223 LVTIGVI
-230 AAGVALFQYISSST
+230 AAGTAAFQYFST
-244 ANIPKVD
+244 IMSEGDKSAEVLKEQAALIAAVAERWGDAVPALRDYADQLKRAQDNADLTKGA
-251 DILAQH
+251 DIV
-257 QKNIDALGPAYKK
+257 NTN
-270 VLEEQQKYVR
+270 
-280 DSPTLAGA
+280 TLADVRKEVESTRATIADLVSQLQSAGEEADVIKNLQSAFNDFA
-288 KARDNAAD
+288 K
-296 ALKRRVED
+296 
-304 AQKAYSDIITATQ
+304 
-317 ASIFGSRGSDD
+317 
-328 LSRFNAAKKAIDE
+328 
-341 FSASIES
+341 
-348 GDPKVRQFV
+348 
-357 EAISRLEESGA
+357 
-368 ISAEAAKELRGFSE
+368 SAEEGKAQ
-382 TALATET
+382 TED
-389 SIVGVSGK
+389 
-397 VDQYGLAMQ
+397 VDRVQSA
-406 ALVDAISK
+406 
-414 VKSSDAQKEIEAL
+414 
-427 VEKMG
+427 
-432 RGELTTKQLSAAID
+432 LSAAINNTGIPALTEFAKYFSTLSAA
-446 ALSGKYPDMSA
+446 ALSAADSVQKVNDA
-457 TLDELDGVIQKAN
+457 TSVATSRINDPRTWRG
-470 AARLAIGTVPLA
+470 
-482 AGLAGQQTDKAAP
+482 AGQQDSQFGADATIQGTQFPLPDNGPTPDRRPSDLDTDKNRGFGTPKRARAP
-495 KGGRVGAA
+495 
-503 TADETKNMLLGR
+503 T
-515 REALSDD
+515 
-522 LNFVLRWNDDINKAL
+522 
-537 EAQAKSLAPKKT
+537 
-549 RQRSEPKTASDRFA
+549 KTASDRFA

-577 QEMNLIGLSN
+577 QEMSLIGLSN
-587 EAQVKRRTA
+587 EAQTKRRTA

-619 ESIQLSPDKIA
+619 ESITLSPDKID

-670 IDDLIQGESAAD
+670 IDDLIHGESAAD

-694 LLDDVLNS
+694 LLDDVLAS
-702 IFKVNNAAGGGGGF
+702 LFKVNSAAGGSGGLLSSF
-716 LSGLFSLFGG
+716 LGLFGG
-726 GGGASSYAGLSGGL
+726 GGFASLPM
-740 FSEGGFTGPGGKY
+740 TGPVPTARSGFSDGGYTGDGGKY
-753 QPAGIVHKG
+753 QPAGVVHKG
-762 EVVWSQADVARAGGV
+762 EYVFDQAAVKAAGGP
-777 GAVEALRKGYANGG
+777 AAMEAMRRNLKGYANGG
-791 AVGVSVPSVPSLR
+791 PVGISVPSVPSLR
-804 SMSSQSAGVVVNF
+804 SMSAQSAGVVVNF

>member
-1 MAGNNSD
+1 MAGNNND

-122 DEMASA
+122 NEMASA

-141 AIKGRNAALKS
+141 AIKGRNSALAS
-152 QPKAVSNFNTSNVA
+152 QPKTSSFNTANIA

-194 AVFNDLKRDGQ
+194 AVLQEIKNGGQ
-205 SVGSTLASA
+205 GVGKGLAAA
-214 FASVVSPIS
+214 FASVISPIS
-223 LVTIGTI
+223 LVTIGII
-230 AAGVALFQYISSST
+230 AAGTAAFQYFSTVMSEGDKSAEVLKEQATLISAVAERWGDAVPALREYAEQLKRAQDGADLQAATGNAIERVLAEATKGYDGLKT
-244 ANIPKVD
+244 AAVEASLEMQTGNQEARQSFAVLIGDVNDLEGK
-251 DILAQH
+251 IGSLSE
-257 QKNIDALGPAYKK
+257 AYKDGK
-270 VLEEQQKYVR
+270 DTSKEMADVTQ
-280 DSPTLAGA
+280 TLA
-288 KARDNAAD
+288 KMLEND
-296 ALKRRVED
+296 ASR
-304 AQKAYSDIITATQ
+304 ASDTLSGRIEY
-317 ASIFGSRGSDD
+317 
-328 LSRFNAAKKAIDE
+328 LSRMFTTAAENAAKLREQA
-341 FSASIES
+341 
-348 GDPKVRQFV
+348 
-357 EAISRLEESGA
+357 LL
-368 ISAEAAKELRGFSE
+368 AEASARTALYPSQGSYPQTFQSADGTIQNEKYSLPFDGPTPGGRPSDLDTDKNRGF
-382 TALATET
+382 
-389 SIVGVSGK
+389 
-397 VDQYGLAMQ
+397 
-406 ALVDAISK
+406 
-414 VKSSDAQKEIEAL
+414 
-427 VEKMG
+427 
-432 RGELTTKQLSAAID
+432 
-446 ALSGKYPDMSA
+446 
-457 TLDELDGVIQKAN
+457 
-470 AARLAIGTVPLA
+470 GT
-482 AGLAGQQTDKAAP
+482 P
-495 KGGRVGAA
+495 KR
-503 TADETKNMLLGR
+503 
-515 REALSDD
+515 
-522 LNFVLRWNDDINKAL
+522 
-537 EAQAKSLAPKKT
+537 AKTP
-549 RQRSEPKTASDRFA
+549 QKTASDRFA
-563 EDLQAVRDRTEALR
+563 EDIQSIRDRTEALR
-577 QEMNLIGLSN
+577 QEMSLIGLSN
-587 EAQVKRRTA
+587 EAQLKRRA
-596 LDLEQKALA
+596 SLDLEQKALA

-619 ESIQLSPDKIA
+619 ESITLSPDKIA

-652 QQKLNEWN
+652 QQKLSEWN
-660 NVARDATRGF
+660 NVAKSATRGF

-682 AFAGALSRIADA
+682 AFAGALSRIGDA
-694 LLDDVLNS
+694 LIDDVLDS
-702 IFKVNNAAGGGGGF
+702 IFKVNGAAGGSGGLLSSF
-716 LSGLFSLFGG
+716 LGLFGG
-726 GGGASSYAGLSGGL
+726 GASRYAGLSGGL

-804 SMSSQSAGVVVNF
+804 SMSAQSAGVVVNF

-836 ALAKMQGELQSRVEA
+836 VLAKMQGELQSRVEA

>member
-1 MAGNNSD
+1 MTGNNSD

-25 NRLVSDVGAASSGIE
+25 NRLVSDVGAASNGIE

-93 YSPLFAT
+93 YSPFFAT

-122 DEMASA
+122 NEMASA

-141 AIKGRNAALKS
+141 AIKGRNAALKATVTTS
-152 QPKAVSNFNTSNVA
+152 SGNSFNTANIA

-194 AVFNDLKRDGQ
+194 AVLQQIKDSGQ
-205 SVGSTLASA
+205 GVGQGLAAA
-214 FASVVSPIS
+214 FASVISPLS
-223 LVTIGTI
+223 LVTIGVI
-230 AAGVALFQYISSST
+230 AAGTAAFQYFST
-244 ANIPKVD
+244 IMSEGDKSAEVLKQQAALIAAVAERWGDAVPALRDYADQLKRAQDNADLTKGA
-251 DILAQH
+251 DIV
-257 QKNIDALGPAYKK
+257 NTN
-270 VLEEQQKYVR
+270 
-280 DSPTLAGA
+280 TLADVRKEVESTRATIADLVSQLQSAGEEADIIKNLQSAFNDFA
-288 KARDNAAD
+288 KAAEEGKAQTEDVDRVQAA
-296 ALKRRVED
+296 
-304 AQKAYSDIITATQ
+304 
-317 ASIFGSRGSDD
+317 
-328 LSRFNAAKKAIDE
+328 
-341 FSASIES
+341 
-348 GDPKVRQFV
+348 
-357 EAISRLEESGA
+357 
-368 ISAEAAKELRGFSE
+368 
-382 TALATET
+382 
-389 SIVGVSGK
+389 
-397 VDQYGLAMQ
+397 
-406 ALVDAISK
+406 
-414 VKSSDAQKEIEAL
+414 
-427 VEKMG
+427 
-432 RGELTTKQLSAAID
+432 LSAAINSTGIP
-446 ALSGKYPDMSA
+446 ALAEFAKYFSTLSA
-457 TLDELDGVIQKAN
+457 AALTAADSVQKVNEVTSVATSRIN
-470 AARLAIGTVPLA
+470 DPRTWRG
-482 AGLAGQQTDKAAP
+482 AGQQDSQFGADATIQGTQFPLPDNGPTPERRPSDLDTDKNRGFGAP
-495 KGGRVGAA
+495 KRA
-503 TADETKNMLLGR
+503 R
-515 REALSDD
+515 
-522 LNFVLRWNDDINKAL
+522 
-537 EAQAKSLAPKKT
+537 APK
-549 RQRSEPKTASDRFA
+549 KTASDRFA

-577 QEMNLIGLSN
+577 QEMNLTGLSN

-619 ESIQLSPDKIA
+619 ESITLSPDKIA

-639 ARQSEALRQAQEQ
+639 ARQSEALRKAQEE

-670 IDDLIQGESAAD
+670 IDDLIHGESAAD

-702 IFKVNNAAGGGGGF
+702 IFKVNSAAGGSGGLLG
-716 LSGLFSLFGG
+716 GLLSLFGG
-726 GGGASSYAGLSGGL
+726 GASRYAGLSGGL

-791 AVGVSVPSVPSLR
+791 PVGISVPTIPSLR
-804 SMSSQSAGVVVNF
+804 PANDNAVKVNYA
-817 NPVVDNRGAS
+817 PVIDARGADAA
-827 VEAVARQEK
+827 AVARLEK
-836 ALAKMQGELQSRVEA
+836 VVAKQGAEMQGRVEA

>member
-122 DEMASA
+122 NEMASA

-141 AIKGRNAALKS
+141 AIKGRNAALKATVTTS
-152 QPKAVSNFNTSNVA
+152 SGNSFNTANIA

-194 AVFNDLKRDGQ
+194 AVLQQIKDSGQ
-205 SVGSTLASA
+205 GVGQGLAAA
-214 FASVVSPIS
+214 FASVISPLS
-223 LVTIGTI
+223 LVTIGVI
-230 AAGVALFQYISSST
+230 AAGTAAFQYFST
-244 ANIPKVD
+244 IMSEGDKSAEVLKEQAALIAAVAERWGDAVPALRDYADQLKRAQDNADLTKGA
-251 DILAQH
+251 DIV
-257 QKNIDALGPAYKK
+257 NTN
-270 VLEEQQKYVR
+270 
-280 DSPTLAGA
+280 TLADVRKEVESTRATIADLVSQLQSAGEEADVIKNLQSAFNDFA
-288 KARDNAAD
+288 KAAEEGKAQTEDVDRVQAA
-296 ALKRRVED
+296 
-304 AQKAYSDIITATQ
+304 
-317 ASIFGSRGSDD
+317 
-328 LSRFNAAKKAIDE
+328 
-341 FSASIES
+341 
-348 GDPKVRQFV
+348 
-357 EAISRLEESGA
+357 
-368 ISAEAAKELRGFSE
+368 
-382 TALATET
+382 
-389 SIVGVSGK
+389 
-397 VDQYGLAMQ
+397 
-406 ALVDAISK
+406 
-414 VKSSDAQKEIEAL
+414 
-427 VEKMG
+427 
-432 RGELTTKQLSAAID
+432 LSAAINSSGIP
-446 ALSGKYPDMSA
+446 ALAEFAKYFSTLSA
-457 TLDELDGVIQKAN
+457 AALTAADSVQKVNEVTSVATSRIN
-470 AARLAIGTVPLA
+470 DPRTWRG
-482 AGLAGQQTDKAAP
+482 AGQQDSQFGADATIQGTQFPLPDNGPTPDRRPSDLDTDKNRGFGTPKRARAP
-495 KGGRVGAA
+495 K
-503 TADETKNMLLGR
+503 
-515 REALSDD
+515 
-522 LNFVLRWNDDINKAL
+522 
-537 EAQAKSLAPKKT
+537 
-549 RQRSEPKTASDRFA
+549 KTASDRFA

-596 LDLEQKALA
+596 LDLEHKALA

-619 ESIQLSPDKIA
+619 ESIKLSPEKIA

-639 ARQSEALRQAQEQ
+639 ARQSEALRKAQEE

-670 IDDLIQGESAAD
+670 IDDLIHGESAAD

-702 IFKVNNAAGGGGGF
+702 IFKVNSAAGGSGGLLG
-716 LSGLFSLFGG
+716 GLFSLFGG
-726 GGGASSYAGLSGGL
+726 GASRYAGLSGGL

-791 AVGVSVPSVPSLR
+791 PVGISVPSVPSLR
-804 SMSSQSAGVVVNF
+804 SMSAQSAGVVVNF

>member
-25 NRLVSDVGAASSGIE
+25 NRLVSDVGASSSGIE

-110 IRQAHAAGAISA
+110 IRQAHAAGAISTN
-122 DEMASA
+122 EMAAA

-141 AIKGRNAALKS
+141 AIKGRNAALKATVTTS
-152 QPKAVSNFNTSNVA
+152 SGNSFNTANIA

-194 AVFNDLKRDGQ
+194 AVLQQIKDSGQ
-205 SVGSTLASA
+205 GVGQGLAAA
-214 FASVVSPIS
+214 FASVISPLS
-223 LVTIGTI
+223 LVTIGVI
-230 AAGVALFQYISSST
+230 AAGTAAFQYFST
-244 ANIPKVD
+244 IMSEGDKSAEVLKEQAALIAAVAERWGDAVPALRDYADQLKRAQDNADLTKGA
-251 DILAQH
+251 DIV
-257 QKNIDALGPAYKK
+257 NTN
-270 VLEEQQKYVR
+270 
-280 DSPTLAGA
+280 TLADVRKEVESTRATIADLVSQLQSAGEEADVIKNLQSAFNDFA
-288 KARDNAAD
+288 KAAEEGKAQTEDVDRVQAA
-296 ALKRRVED
+296 
-304 AQKAYSDIITATQ
+304 
-317 ASIFGSRGSDD
+317 
-328 LSRFNAAKKAIDE
+328 
-341 FSASIES
+341 
-348 GDPKVRQFV
+348 
-357 EAISRLEESGA
+357 
-368 ISAEAAKELRGFSE
+368 
-382 TALATET
+382 
-389 SIVGVSGK
+389 
-397 VDQYGLAMQ
+397 
-406 ALVDAISK
+406 
-414 VKSSDAQKEIEAL
+414 
-427 VEKMG
+427 
-432 RGELTTKQLSAAID
+432 LSAAINSTGIP
-446 ALSGKYPDMSA
+446 ALAEFAKYFSTLSTAALTAADSVQKVNEVTSVA
-457 TLDELDGVIQKAN
+457 TSRINDPSTWRG
-470 AARLAIGTVPLA
+470 
-482 AGLAGQQTDKAAP
+482 AGQQNSQFGADATIQGTQFPLPDSGPTPDRRPSDLDTDKNRGFGTPKRSRAP
-495 KGGRVGAA
+495 
-503 TADETKNMLLGR
+503 
-515 REALSDD
+515 
-522 LNFVLRWNDDINKAL
+522 
-537 EAQAKSLAPKKT
+537 Q
-549 RQRSEPKTASDRFA
+549 KTASDRFA

-619 ESIQLSPDKIA
+619 DSIKLSPDKIA

-639 ARQSEALRQAQEQ
+639 ARQSEALRKAQEE

-670 IDDLIQGESAAD
+670 IDDLIHGESAAD

-702 IFKVNNAAGGGGGF
+702 IFKVNSAAGGSGGL
-716 LSGLFSLFGG
+716 LSGLLGLFGG
-726 GGGASSYAGLSGGL
+726 GASRYAGLSGGL

-791 AVGVSVPSVPSLR
+791 PVGISVPSVPSLR
-804 SMSSQSAGVVVNF
+804 SMSAQSAGVVVNF

>member
-25 NRLVSDVGAASSGIE
+25 NRLVSDVGTASSGIE

-51 NSLTTSMQDRINSM
+51 NSLTTSMQERINSM

-100 ISNYKNAVAE
+100 ISNYKSAVAE

-122 DEMASA
+122 NEMTAA

-141 AIKGRNAALKS
+141 AIKGRNSALAA
-152 QPKAVSNFNTSNVA
+152 QPRANTFQTSNIA

-171 IGVTAA
+171 IGVTTA

-205 SVGSTLASA
+205 SVGATLAGA

-223 LVTIGTI
+223 LVTIGVI
-230 AAGVALFQYISSST
+230 AAGAAAFQYFST
-244 ANIPKVD
+244 VMTEGDKSAEVLKEQAALIAAVAERWGDAVPALRDYADQLKR
-251 DILAQH
+251 AQDNADLS
-257 QKNIDALGPAYKK
+257 KGAEIVNTN
-270 VLEEQQKYVR
+270 
-280 DSPTLAGA
+280 TLADVRKEVDNTRATVADLVSQLQSAGEEADVIKNLQSAFSDFA
-288 KARDNAAD
+288 KAAEEGKAQTEDVD
-296 ALKRRVED
+296 RV
-304 AQKAYSDIITATQ
+304 Q
-317 ASIFGSRGSDD
+317 
-328 LSRFNAAKKAIDE
+328 
-341 FSASIES
+341 SA
-348 GDPKVRQFV
+348 
-357 EAISRLEESGA
+357 
-368 ISAEAAKELRGFSE
+368 
-382 TALATET
+382 
-389 SIVGVSGK
+389 
-397 VDQYGLAMQ
+397 
-406 ALVDAISK
+406 
-414 VKSSDAQKEIEAL
+414 
-427 VEKMG
+427 
-432 RGELTTKQLSAAID
+432 LSAAINSTGIPALD
-446 ALSGKYPDMSA
+446 EFAKYFSTLSAAALSAADSVQKVNDA
-457 TLDELDGVIQKAN
+457 TSVATSRINDPRTWRG
-470 AARLAIGTVPLA
+470 
-482 AGLAGQQTDKAAP
+482 AGQQDSQFGADATIQGTQFPLPDNGPTPDRRPSDLDTDKNRGFGTPKRSRAP
-495 KGGRVGAA
+495 
-503 TADETKNMLLGR
+503 
-515 REALSDD
+515 
-522 LNFVLRWNDDINKAL
+522 
-537 EAQAKSLAPKKT
+537 QKT
-549 RQRSEPKTASDRFA
+549 SADRFA

-577 QEMNLIGLSN
+577 QEMSLIGLSN
-587 EAQVKRRTA
+587 EAQTKRRTA

-716 LSGLFSLFGG
+716 LSGLLGLFG

-791 AVGVSVPSVPSLR
+791 AVGVSVPSVPSLK
-804 SMSSQSAGVVVNF
+804 SLGGGGQA
-817 NPVVDNRGAS
+817 PVSVSYAPVIDARGADA
-827 VEAVARQEK
+827 EAVARLEK
-836 ALAKMQGELQSRVEA
+836 VVAKQAAELQGRIEA
-851 AVRSAQKR
+851 GVRSAQKR

>member
-25 NRLVSDVGAASSGIE
+25 NRLVSDVGAASNGIE

-122 DEMASA
+122 NEMASA

-141 AIKGRNAALKS
+141 AIKGRNAALKATVTTS
-152 QPKAVSNFNTSNVA
+152 SGNSFNTANIA

-194 AVFNDLKRDGQ
+194 AVLQQIKDSGQ
-205 SVGSTLASA
+205 GVGQGLAAA
-214 FASVVSPIS
+214 FASVISPLS
-223 LVTIGTI
+223 LVTIGVI
-230 AAGVALFQYISSST
+230 AAGTAAFQYFST
-244 ANIPKVD
+244 IMSEGDKSAEVLKEQAALIAAVAERWGDAVPALRDYADQLKRAQDNADLTKGA
-251 DILAQH
+251 DIV
-257 QKNIDALGPAYKK
+257 NTN
-270 VLEEQQKYVR
+270 
-280 DSPTLAGA
+280 TLADVRKEVESTRATIADLVSQLQSAGEEADVIKNLQSAFNDFA
-288 KARDNAAD
+288 KAAEEGKAQTEDVDRVQAA
-296 ALKRRVED
+296 
-304 AQKAYSDIITATQ
+304 
-317 ASIFGSRGSDD
+317 
-328 LSRFNAAKKAIDE
+328 
-341 FSASIES
+341 
-348 GDPKVRQFV
+348 
-357 EAISRLEESGA
+357 
-368 ISAEAAKELRGFSE
+368 
-382 TALATET
+382 
-389 SIVGVSGK
+389 
-397 VDQYGLAMQ
+397 
-406 ALVDAISK
+406 
-414 VKSSDAQKEIEAL
+414 
-427 VEKMG
+427 
-432 RGELTTKQLSAAID
+432 LSAAINSTGIP
-446 ALSGKYPDMSA
+446 ALAEFAKYFSTLSA
-457 TLDELDGVIQKAN
+457 AALTAADSVQKVNEVTSVATSRIN
-470 AARLAIGTVPLA
+470 DPRTWRG
-482 AGLAGQQTDKAAP
+482 AGQQDSQFGADATIQGTQFPLPDSGPTPERRPSDLDTDKNRGFGTPKRARAP
-495 KGGRVGAA
+495 K
-503 TADETKNMLLGR
+503 
-515 REALSDD
+515 
-522 LNFVLRWNDDINKAL
+522 
-537 EAQAKSLAPKKT
+537 
-549 RQRSEPKTASDRFA
+549 KTASDRFA

-619 ESIQLSPDKIA
+619 ESITLSPDKIA
-630 AIEQESAAY
+630 AIEQESVAY
-639 ARQSEALRQAQEQ
+639 ARQSEALRKAQEE

-670 IDDLIQGESAAD
+670 IDDLIHGESAAD

-702 IFKVNNAAGGGGGF
+702 IFKVNNAAGGSGGL

-726 GGGASSYAGLSGGL
+726 GASRYAGLSGGL

-791 AVGVSVPSVPSLR
+791 PVGISVPSVPSLR
-804 SMSSQSAGVVVNF
+804 SMSAQSAGVVVNF

>member
-25 NRLVSDVGAASSGIE
+25 NRLVSDVGQASSGIE

-51 NSLTTSMQDRINSM
+51 NSLTTSMQERINSM

-93 YSPLFAT
+93 YSPLFST
-100 ISNYKNAVAE
+100 ISNYKSAVAD

-122 DEMASA
+122 NEMASA

-141 AIKGRNAALKS
+141 AIKGRNAALKATVTTS
-152 QPKAVSNFNTSNVA
+152 SGNSFNTANIA

-194 AVFNDLKRDGQ
+194 AVLQQIKDSGQ
-205 SVGSTLASA
+205 GVGQGLAAA
-214 FASVVSPIS
+214 FASVISPLS
-223 LVTIGTI
+223 LVTIGVI
-230 AAGVALFQYISSST
+230 AAGTAAFQYFST
-244 ANIPKVD
+244 IMSEGDKSAEVLKEQAALIAAVAERWGDAVPALRDYADQLKRAQDNADLTKGA
-251 DILAQH
+251 DIV
-257 QKNIDALGPAYKK
+257 NTN
-270 VLEEQQKYVR
+270 
-280 DSPTLAGA
+280 TLADVRKEVESTRATIADLVSQLQSAGEEADVIKNLQSAFNDFA
-288 KARDNAAD
+288 KAAEEGKAQTEDVDRVQAA
-296 ALKRRVED
+296 
-304 AQKAYSDIITATQ
+304 
-317 ASIFGSRGSDD
+317 
-328 LSRFNAAKKAIDE
+328 
-341 FSASIES
+341 
-348 GDPKVRQFV
+348 
-357 EAISRLEESGA
+357 
-368 ISAEAAKELRGFSE
+368 
-382 TALATET
+382 
-389 SIVGVSGK
+389 
-397 VDQYGLAMQ
+397 
-406 ALVDAISK
+406 
-414 VKSSDAQKEIEAL
+414 
-427 VEKMG
+427 
-432 RGELTTKQLSAAID
+432 LSAAINSTGIP
-446 ALSGKYPDMSA
+446 ALAEFAKYFSTLSA
-457 TLDELDGVIQKAN
+457 AALTAADSVQKVNEVTSVATSRIN
-470 AARLAIGTVPLA
+470 DPRTWRG
-482 AGLAGQQTDKAAP
+482 AGQQDSQFGADATIQGTQFPLPDNGPTPERRPSDLDTDKNRGFGAP
-495 KGGRVGAA
+495 KRA
-503 TADETKNMLLGR
+503 R
-515 REALSDD
+515 
-522 LNFVLRWNDDINKAL
+522 
-537 EAQAKSLAPKKT
+537 APK
-549 RQRSEPKTASDRFA
+549 KTASDRFA

-619 ESIQLSPDKIA
+619 ESITLSPDKIA

-639 ARQSEALRQAQEQ
+639 ARQSEALRKAQEE

-670 IDDLIQGESAAD
+670 IDDLIHGESAAD

-702 IFKVNNAAGGGGGF
+702 IFKVNSAAGGGGG
-716 LSGLFSLFGG
+716 LLGGLLGLFGG
-726 GGGASSYAGLSGGL
+726 GASRYAGLSGGL
-740 FSEGGFTGPGGKY
+740 FSDGGFTGPGGKY

-791 AVGVSVPSVPSLR
+791 PVGVSVPSVPSLR
-804 SMSSQSAGVVVNF
+804 SMSAQSAGVVVNF

-827 VEAVARQEK
+827 VEAVVRQEK

>member
-122 DEMASA
+122 NEMASA

-141 AIKGRNAALKS
+141 AIKGRNSALAS
-152 QPKAVSNFNTSNVA
+152 QPKTSSFNTANIA

-194 AVFNDLKRDGQ
+194 AVLQEIKNSGQ
-205 SVGSTLASA
+205 GVGKGLAAA
-214 FASVVSPIS
+214 FASVISPIS
-223 LVTIGTI
+223 LVTIGII
-230 AAGVALFQYISSST
+230 AAGTAAFQYFSTVMNEGDKSAEVLKEQAALISAVAERWGDAVPALREYADQLKRAQDGADLQT
-244 ANIPKVD
+244 ATGNAIERVLAEATQGYDGLKAAAQQASLEMQTGNNEARQSFAVLIGDINDLEGKVG
-251 DILAQH
+251 
-257 QKNIDALGPAYKK
+257 ALSEAYKSGK
-270 VLEEQQKYVR
+270 DTSKEMADVTQ
-280 DSPTLAGA
+280 TLAKILENDASRASDTLSGRIEYLSRMFVA
-288 KARDNAAD
+288 AADNARKLREQALLAEASARTAMYPSQGSYPGAFQSAD
-296 ALKRRVED
+296 
-304 AQKAYSDIITATQ
+304 
-317 ASIFGSRGSDD
+317 GSVQNEKYPLPFDG
-328 LSRFNAAKKAIDE
+328 
-341 FSASIES
+341 
-348 GDPKVRQFV
+348 PTP
-357 EAISRLEESGA
+357 ISRPSDLDTD
-368 ISAEAAKELRGFSE
+368 KNRGF
-382 TALATET
+382 
-389 SIVGVSGK
+389 
-397 VDQYGLAMQ
+397 
-406 ALVDAISK
+406 
-414 VKSSDAQKEIEAL
+414 
-427 VEKMG
+427 
-432 RGELTTKQLSAAID
+432 
-446 ALSGKYPDMSA
+446 
-457 TLDELDGVIQKAN
+457 
-470 AARLAIGTVPLA
+470 GTPRR
-482 AGLAGQQTDKAAP
+482 TRAP
-495 KGGRVGAA
+495 
-503 TADETKNMLLGR
+503 
-515 REALSDD
+515 
-522 LNFVLRWNDDINKAL
+522 
-537 EAQAKSLAPKKT
+537 Q
-549 RQRSEPKTASDRFA
+549 KTASDRFA

-619 ESIQLSPDKIA
+619 EGIKLSPDKIA

-639 ARQSEALRQAQEQ
+639 ARQSEALRKAQEE

-670 IDDLIQGESAAD
+670 IDDLIHGESAAD

-702 IFKVNNAAGGGGGF
+702 IFKVNSAAGGGGG
-716 LSGLFSLFGG
+716 LLGGLLSLFGG
-726 GGGASSYAGLSGGL
+726 GASRYAGLSGGL

-791 AVGVSVPSVPSLR
+791 PVGISVPSVPSLR
-804 SMSSQSAGVVVNF
+804 SMSAQSAGVVVNF

>member
-1 MAGNNSD
+1 LAGNNSD

-25 NRLVSDVGAASSGIE
+25 NRLVSDVGAASNGIE

-51 NSLTTSMQDRINSM
+51 NSITTSMQDRINSM

-122 DEMASA
+122 NEMASA

-141 AIKGRNAALKS
+141 AIKGRNAALKATVTTS
-152 QPKAVSNFNTSNVA
+152 SGNSFNTANIA

-194 AVFNDLKRDGQ
+194 AVLQQIKDSEGVGQ
-205 SVGSTLASA
+205 GLAAA
-214 FASVVSPIS
+214 FASVISPLS
-223 LVTIGTI
+223 LVTIGVI
-230 AAGVALFQYISSST
+230 AAGTAAFQYFST
-244 ANIPKVD
+244 IMSEGDKSAEVLKEQAALIAAVAERWGDAVPALRDYADQLKR
-251 DILAQH
+251 AQDNADLT
-257 QKNIDALGPAYKK
+257 KGAGIVNTN
-270 VLEEQQKYVR
+270 
-280 DSPTLAGA
+280 TLADVRKEVESTRATIADLVSQLQSAGEEADVIKNLQSAFNDFA
-288 KARDNAAD
+288 KAAEEGKAQTEDVDRVQAA
-296 ALKRRVED
+296 
-304 AQKAYSDIITATQ
+304 
-317 ASIFGSRGSDD
+317 
-328 LSRFNAAKKAIDE
+328 
-341 FSASIES
+341 
-348 GDPKVRQFV
+348 
-357 EAISRLEESGA
+357 
-368 ISAEAAKELRGFSE
+368 
-382 TALATET
+382 
-389 SIVGVSGK
+389 
-397 VDQYGLAMQ
+397 
-406 ALVDAISK
+406 
-414 VKSSDAQKEIEAL
+414 
-427 VEKMG
+427 
-432 RGELTTKQLSAAID
+432 LSAAINSTGIP
-446 ALSGKYPDMSA
+446 ALAEFAKYFSTLSA
-457 TLDELDGVIQKAN
+457 AALTAADSVQKVNEVTSVATSRIN
-470 AARLAIGTVPLA
+470 DPRTWRG
-482 AGLAGQQTDKAAP
+482 AGQQDSQFGADATIQGTQFPLPDNGPTPERRPSDLDTDKNRGFGTPKRARAP
-495 KGGRVGAA
+495 K
-503 TADETKNMLLGR
+503 
-515 REALSDD
+515 
-522 LNFVLRWNDDINKAL
+522 
-537 EAQAKSLAPKKT
+537 
-549 RQRSEPKTASDRFA
+549 KTASDRFA

-619 ESIQLSPDKIA
+619 ESIKLSPDKIA

-639 ARQSEALRQAQEQ
+639 ARQSEALRKAQEE

-670 IDDLIQGESAAD
+670 IDDLIHGESAAD

-702 IFKVNNAAGGGGGF
+702 IFKVNSAAGGSGGL

-726 GGGASSYAGLSGGL
+726 GASRYAGLSGGL

-753 QPAGIVHKG
+753 EPAGIVHQG

-791 AVGVSVPSVPSLR
+791 PVGISVPSVPSLR

-817 NPVVDNRGAS
+817 NPVIDNRGAS